1 MLVAHMFTR
10 LVPYRNQFKGLWE
23 IFTNIPSHGK
33 FEGILGYWLV
43 ILLNGPAESGSI
55 GGN

>member
-1 MLVAHMFTR
+1 MFTR
-10 LVPYRNQFKGLWE
+10 LVPYRNQFKGSWE

-43 ILLNGPAESGSI
+43 ILMNGPAESGSI